1 MTRLRPVSNFA
12 QSGLD
17 LSKGIGFC
25 ASSCGVNTFI
35 DSPAA
40 EYTTAHV
47 ALLTRMVSRPKNL
60 LEHVSPILHWLII
73 HSHNDM
79 FNDRWSDA
87 FVGQRETNGPV
98 APIEFEDG
106 PDRSAHL
113 LASHVS
119 GVTGNTQSTESDKR
133 RDDCV
138 ISTGPA
144 RRLLLRHGADPIAG
158 RLSVYTNREE
168 IQ

>member
-1 MTRLRPVSNFA
+1 M
-12 QSGLD
+12 
-17 LSKGIGFC
+17 
-25 ASSCGVNTFI
+25 NTFI

-47 ALLTRMVSRPKNL
+47 ALLTR
-60 LEHVSPILHWLII
+60 
-73 HSHNDM
+73 
-79 FNDRWSDA
+79 A

-138 ISTGPA
+138 ISAGPA